1 MEDYLGAAHDQGL
14 TYDQG
19 LTPDPA
25 HLWTD
30 VYSAPDTYQFE
41 SDLSAQMSAIQ
52 AQVDATIAAA
62 EHSPGYGEGFN
73 PNAYEGLHALN
84 VADEISNSVD
94 QDVQTRSY
102 ETAVDAETSDP
113 SLYSGYDSGA

>member
-1 MEDYLGAAHDQGL
+1 MEDYLGAAHDQWPI
-14 TYDQG
+14 
-19 LTPDPA
+19 PDPA

-30 VYSAPDTYQFE
+30 LYSAPSTYQFE
-41 SDLSAQMSAIQ
+41 SDLSAQMSEIQ

-62 EHSPGYGEGFN
+62 EHSPGFGETYN
-73 PNAYEGLHALN
+73 PNAYEGLRALN

-94 QDVQTRSY
+94 QDMQTRSY
-102 ETAVDAETSDP
+102 EAAVDAETSDP